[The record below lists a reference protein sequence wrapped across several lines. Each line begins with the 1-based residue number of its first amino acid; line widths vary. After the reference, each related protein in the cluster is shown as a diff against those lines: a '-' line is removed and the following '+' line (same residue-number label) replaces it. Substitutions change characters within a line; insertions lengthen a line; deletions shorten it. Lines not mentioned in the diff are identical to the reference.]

1 MFESLKSALS
11 SLLEAFREFAA
22 SILYQF
28 RRLRADG
35 KQREALPSSY
45 REYRKYKTT
54 YGIAPGDAVTIEDNP
69 TVILSITGAPTISAK
84 VEYYDLK
91 EDMVYKTGLAN
102 IFRQVG

>member
-1 MFESLKSALS
+1 MFEGLKNALS

-45 REYRKYKTT
+45 SEYRKYKTT
-54 YGIAPGDAVTIEDNP
+54 YGIAPGDAATIDGNAS
-69 TVILSITGAPTISAK
+69 VILTITGAPTIGAK
-84 VEYYDLK
+84 VEYYDI
-91 EDMVYKTGLAN
+91 ENDMEYKTGLVN
-102 IFRQVG
+102 IFRQAE